1 MEIMKRYA
9 VVGGDGML
17 GHKLV
22 EFFHKNKKEVIGTMI
37 SEREFHHVSPPQAK
51 IFTFYHVHY

>member
-22 EFFHKNKKEVIGTMI
+22 EFFHKNKKEVIGTTMKKKWKQLK
-37 SEREFHHVSPPQAK
+37 E
-51 IFTFYHVHY
+51 